1 MCDLTSDMT
10 GIALKFHQLGSPTRV
25 RAEGT
30 PCPLHTRR
38 AHSQPRTH
46 TARARRPLGRGRAE
60 PHTAS
65 CPSSLMHRSLDPSRP
80 GRTGLD
86 MQWKESVDGSMD
98 RPTQGCWAARPARD
112 RPNERIENAKKKKI
126 ETAHMEGSEGEGDIG
141 TPRLRSRPM
150 WCVGVC
156 VYVPFLAPG
165 VGRPLFKW
173 HVKRESRSAPVCLCL
188 CMFIFFFFSFHLAL
202 LSFPAGRAAKAPHR
216 RLARLAFSVLSF
228 CMCACAG
235 I

>member
-1 MCDLTSDMT
+1 
-10 GIALKFHQLGSPTRV
+10 
-25 RAEGT
+25 
-30 PCPLHTRR
+30 
-38 AHSQPRTH
+38 
-46 TARARRPLGRGRAE
+46 
-60 PHTAS
+60 
-65 CPSSLMHRSLDPSRP
+65 
-80 GRTGLD
+80 